1 MRSESGEIRTG
12 LVKGDFSENP
22 QTGQIMTV
30 LLEWCF
36 GELHTC
42 YTPSSG
48 YEDTPGFHCDCRDV
62 DFQVYSDD
70 GMRGVGVGQVQN
82 VIKLF
87 LLNFSLKQKGTPW
100 LVTSLWLISR
110 VMKKL
115 ILTIF
120 ASTFIVEQFLLSLL
134 LWSTDFSELLTLLFS
149 LTSLQFNRFWSKV

>member
-1 MRSESGEIRTG
+1 MKSESGEIRTG
-12 LVKGDFSENP
+12 LVNGNFSENP
-22 QTGQIMTV
+22 QTGQIMAV

-48 YEDTPGFHCDCRDV
+48 YEDTPGFHCDCRNV
-62 DFQVYSDD
+62 DFQVYADD
-70 GMRGVGVGQVQN
+70 GMRGVGGGQVQN

-87 LLNFSLKQKGTPW
+87 LLKFSLKKKKGTPW
-100 LVTSLWLISR
+100 IVTSLWLISR

-115 ILTIF
+115 TLTIF
-120 ASTFIVEQFLLSLL
+120 ASTFVVEQLLFSLL

-149 LTSLQFNRFWSKV
+149 LTSLQFNRL